1 MCTDAQDALSLLS
14 SRGHECSNRMTWC
27 WEYDGRLP
35 ACDEVLSDDVGRSG
49 RADGSQHPVTHS
61 ACVEHGLG
69 SGHGL

>member
-1 MCTDAQDALSLLS
+1 
-14 SRGHECSNRMTWC
+14 MTWC